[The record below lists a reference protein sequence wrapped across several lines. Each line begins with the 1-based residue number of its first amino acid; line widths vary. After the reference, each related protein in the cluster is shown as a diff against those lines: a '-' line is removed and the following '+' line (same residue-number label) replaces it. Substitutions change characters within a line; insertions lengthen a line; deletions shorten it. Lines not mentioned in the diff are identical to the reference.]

1 MNNFDELPF
10 EQNDSFNSEN
20 NFEQIPTIETIPT
33 MMDDN
38 NIIVLDE
45 RIKDIK
51 PEEKSAEPTLDSNN
65 ILILDP
71 KIKDIAPKNTK
82 I

>member
-20 NFEQIPTIETIPT
+20 NFEQIPTTETIPT

-51 PEEKSAEPTLDSNN
+51 PEEKSAEPT
-65 ILILDP
+65 
-71 KIKDIAPKNTK
+71 
-82 I
+82 